1 VRATIIVRHALV
13 ATRHSAVAAFYALI
27 VIGFADCWVASEND
41 RAVLAQLLD
50 LSLHLIIVVKDL
62 GLH

>member
-1 VRATIIVRHALV
+1 VQATIIVRHALV
-13 ATRHSAVAAFYALI
+13 ATRGSAVTAFYALI

-41 RAVLAQLLD
+41 RAILAQLLD
-50 LSLHLIIVVKDL
+50 LSLRLIIAVKVL